1 MSQRRHSSQWTNEMD
16 KLYYSIGEV
25 AGALGESVSCIRFW
39 TNSFQK
45 YLHPRRT
52 AKGNRQY
59 SAEDIEAL
67 RKIQYLVKK
76 EGLTLEGAE
85 KQMSEGG
92 SKADKAVKVADSL
105 KAIREQLVQ
114 IRETL

>member
-1 MSQRRHSSQWTNEMD
+1 MD

-25 AGALGESVSCIRFW
+25 SEALGESVSCIRFW

-45 YLHPRRT
+45 QLHPRRT

-59 SAEDIEAL
+59 SAEDIEEL

-76 EGLTLEGAE
+76 QGLTLEGAQ
-85 KQMSEGG
+85 KQLEADG

-105 KAIREQLVQ
+105 KAIREQLVA
-114 IRETL
+114 IKESL

>member
-1 MSQRRHSSQWTNEMD
+1 MD

-25 AGALGESVSCIRFW
+25 AEALGESVSCIRFW
-39 TNSFQK
+39 TNSFPKQ
-45 YLHPRRT
+45 LHPRRT

-59 SAEDIEAL
+59 SAEDVEEL

-76 EGLTLEGAE
+76 QGLTLEGAQ
-85 KQMSEGG
+85 KQLEADG

-105 KAIREQLVQ
+105 KAIREQLVA
-114 IRETL
+114 IKESL

>member
-1 MSQRRHSSQWTNEMD
+1 MD

-25 AGALGESVSCIRFW
+25 AETLSESVSCIRFW
-39 TNSFQK
+39 TNSFPK
-45 YLHPRRT
+45 ELHPRRT

-76 EGLTLEGAE
+76 QGLTLEGAQ
-85 KQMSEGG
+85 KQLAEDG
-92 SKADKAVKVADSL
+92 SKTDKTLKIADSL
-105 KAIREQLVQ
+105 KSIREQLVA
-114 IRETL
+114 IKESL

>member
-1 MSQRRHSSQWTNEMD
+1 MD

-25 AGALGESVSCIRFW
+25 AEALGESVSCIRFW
-39 TNSFQK
+39 TNSFSRQ
-45 YLHPRRT
+45 LHPRRT

-59 SAEDIEAL
+59 SAEDVEEL

-76 EGLTLEGAE
+76 QGLTLDGAQ
-85 KQMSEGG
+85 KQLDEDG

-105 KAIREQLVQ
+105 KAIRAQLVE
-114 IRETL
+114 IKETL

>member
-1 MSQRRHSSQWTNEMD
+1 MSLPQRSSQWTNDMD

-25 AGALGESVSCIRFW
+25 AETLGESISCIRFW
-39 TNSFQK
+39 TNSFPRQ
-45 YLHPRRT
+45 LHPRRT

-59 SAEDIEAL
+59 SAEDIEEL

-76 EGLTLEGAE
+76 QGLTLEGAE
-85 KQMSEGG
+85 KQLSEGS

-105 KAIREQLVQ
+105 KAIREQLVA
-114 IRETL
+114 IKESL

>member
-1 MSQRRHSSQWTNEMD
+1 MSLPQRSSQWTNDMD

-25 AGALGESVSCIRFW
+25 SEALGESVSCIRFW
-39 TNSFQK
+39 TNSFPKQ
-45 YLHPRRT
+45 LNPRRT

-76 EGLTLEGAE
+76 QGLTLEGAQ
-85 KQMSEGG
+85 KQLSEDS

-105 KAIREQLVQ
+105 KAIREQLVA
-114 IRETL
+114 IKESL

>member
-1 MSQRRHSSQWTNEMD
+1 MD

-25 AGALGESVSCIRFW
+25 AEALGESISCIRFW
-39 TNSFQK
+39 TNSFPRQ
-45 YLHPRRT
+45 LHPRRT

-59 SAEDIEAL
+59 SAEDVEEL

-76 EGLTLEGAE
+76 QGLTLEGAE
-85 KQMSEGG
+85 KQLSEGS

-105 KAIREQLVQ
+105 KAIRDQLVA
-114 IRETL
+114 IKESL